1 MLLHRPAL
9 RRPALALPLVAGLL
23 ALTAC
28 ASGPAAGSGD
38 AGTAT
43 TAAPETV
50 TVTDNHGEIEVPY
63 QPERVVAL
71 DNHVFQTL
79 SDWGVELV
87 AAPKPVM
94 GDLWPEYTDDP
105 EVLDV
110 GSHRE
115 PDLEQVLAAEPDLVI
130 GGQRFGSY
138 YTDLLGM
145 VPATIETDPAE
156 DEVITDGLVRQ
167 VEVLGQVFGKEDEAA
182 ELAQALEDAT
192 AAAADAYNGTDTV
205 MGLITSG
212 GEIAYAAPGSGR
224 AVGPVFTAL
233 DLVPAI
239 ETQAEDTTHGDD
251 ISLEAIAQSDPD
263 WLIVLDRDGA
273 LDTEGYVAAQEL
285 VEGSPLL
292 QDVTAVREGQVIY
305 LDPDFYL
312 TEDIQ
317 SYTALFEQI
326 ADAFGA
332 SA

>member
-38 AGTAT
+38 ASTAT

>member
-145 VPATIETDPAE
+145 VPATIETDPTE